1 MQAITNQKSE
11 NALPA
16 VVDKGSLTWVFE
28 EVCKSLDVS
37 IKSLKRYLEEALRSK
52 GAVLAAENTV
62 HLRVAKQ
69 NLHQISGV
77 FDVVGINEIKLLVD
91 AMDGAVQRYISKPQ
105 FCDESSVKLLER
117 ASFTVIEYLE
127 YILAGKAYSSLSLFG
142 TYADIKSLSSAE
154 RVHPTDL
161 WERKIFDWL
170 EPTLVDAI
178 QKYNFSDETR
188 IELDRYLLAFMQTSS
203 KDAATSLC
211 QLCLGLS
218 ETQTQL
224 KARTFWKLC
233 AGFFEAIA
241 KDKLEVDLN
250 VKRIASGIVVH
261 YNSMSHG
268 EWLFSDKFMLHL
280 LFFCEQ
286 AIVDE
291 SDDAG
296 TPLLSIIKQVWGL
309 KNDESINYKINR
321 YGHFDPAILAQA
333 RKRIVVAKELWTA
346 LSGGDLQKIRSTVEQ
361 FKLVTDSLLNLYPS
375 SLPLANEISNT
386 VASVANEKVQP
397 KAELALELAT
407 AILYLEA
414 VFGEWGTTDAE
425 MQVKAI
431 ALADRLESVR
441 LGQKSKIVEPWI
453 EELYRKVSDR
463 ESMGSIVGELR
474 TCLSD
479 VEKSIDQY
487 FRSPIDQS
495 CLRQVPNQLSQ
506 MRGIFSI
513 LGLDPATKAVQVM
526 KEKVDEFLEPSFD
539 FDKARDS
546 GEIDKFGN
554 NLGALG
560 FLIDML
566 NYQPSIVK
574 NLFIF
579 NPETGDLNPLMGRA
593 KTEIVAGTMTSATA
607 ELTNNAE
614 SVLKVSSLDENN
626 QIAKED
632 WSKTSFLNTQNFES
646 TLEDDHELKNIFYE
660 EALDVIS
667 NGLKTLE
674 NLATNPNEGGS
685 QAILRRAFHTLK
697 GSARMV
703 GLMDFGEAA
712 WSLEQLLNARLSDLA
727 PFDSKICNLSGSAL
741 LSFREWVDDLIQNRE
756 VQHNVS
762 VFRKAADAMLFE
774 NRLSLNGLIAYSI
787 TKSIDITSEEVKVP
801 VHIDELHISEEK
813 PIEPEAKVL
822 LPDVIETPEL
832 IGFKNNELNIAGTID
847 STSTSSVD
855 TSTDKVSLSKVVEQM
870 LEETASDLSTIESE
884 EQYKVIDELKISIPL
899 YNVYLN
905 EADEWVRRLVA
916 ELDEW
921 SLDFDKAI
929 HYDTIGLSHALAGS
943 SATVGFTALSDLAKS
958 LELAMERTRHQRN
971 RTSEIA
977 VLFNDAAEEC
987 HRLLHQ
993 FAAGFLKN
1001 PDPDLLKR
1009 LDSLGAEWVRSV
1021 SNDVTPITEDKTISL
1036 DAKISPLSI
1045 DKIEEE
1051 VKEEVKEVV
1060 SETQN
1065 INLNLVK
1072 SVVGENVQIENLRNT
1087 QALNLLSTA
1096 NPQRST
1102 SYQTSDEDFE
1112 VKDVLDLD
1120 LLSVFH
1126 EEVAE
1131 LLPRLGGALR
1141 QWINH
1146 PENLSARSEILRT
1159 LHTLKG
1165 SARLAGAMRL
1175 GELSH
1180 RMESAVEELGI
1191 ENLQSKEI
1199 ETLQPRIDGLQMAF
1213 DDLYQRAEV
1222 EGLDKQE
1229 NLNQTPD
1236 AKKLSASSDLSREIN
1251 STTQYEIVPEALSVQ
1266 RQVAS
1271 PAMTILN
1278 TDRKD
1283 SGNSIRVKAR
1293 LLDRLVNQAGEV
1305 ILSRSRIESE
1315 LGSLR
1320 GSLGDLTGNLD
1331 KLRTQLRDIE
1341 LQSETQMQSRM
1352 EQVKDSDKRFDPLEF
1367 DRFTRVQELTRMMA
1381 ESVNDVA
1388 TVQRSLQRTVELTE
1402 DDLIAQARQ
1411 TRDLQRDL
1419 LRTRMEE
1426 FESISDRL
1434 YRVVRQA
1441 SKETNKQIKLD
1452 IVGGVIE
1459 LDRGVLERMTPAF
1472 EHLLRNCVAH
1482 GIEPTDLRSKSEKNI
1497 IGAIEIKLQQDGN
1510 DVVIEFSDDGFG
1522 LDYEKIREKAISQN
1536 LISKDSSISNAQI
1549 TNLIFTPGLSTATNV
1564 SELAGRGIGLD
1575 VVQSEVVA
1583 LGGRIEVNSQPQ
1595 KGTTF
1600 KLVLPLTT
1608 AVTQVVMLRAGN
1620 LSFGVPAHLVEIVRL
1635 APNSDVSV
1643 AYQLGYWG
1651 EKEDNLPF
1659 YWAGALLQSSVSS
1672 EEYSQKTKSI
1682 IIFRSAGQ
1690 RVALHV
1696 DEVFGNKE
1704 VVVKSLGSQLAR
1716 LPGIAGMAILV
1727 SGAVALIYNP
1737 VALAAVYGED
1747 ARQLVVTGSDKK
1759 SADEFDQKVTIS
1771 SSGHEVQDT
1780 PLVLVVDDS
1789 ITVRRIMQRLLQR
1802 EGFRVVLAVDG
1813 LNAIEKLAGE
1823 IPSIVL
1829 SDIEMP
1835 HMDGFDLVRNI
1846 RSDTRLKHIPIVMIT
1861 SRIADKH
1868 RELAMSLGAN
1878 EYLGKPYS
1886 EDGLL
1891 TILRKYTNQ
1900 SLSAVKV

>member
-1 MQAITNQKSE
+1 MQNITIQTNE
-11 NALPA
+11 NAPTA
-16 VVDKGSLTWVFE
+16 IVDKGSLTWVFE

-37 IKSLKRYLEEALRSK
+37 IKSLKRHLEEVSRTK
-52 GAVLAAENTV
+52 GAVLSAENTA

-77 FDVVGINEIKLLVD
+77 IDVVGIREIKLLVD
-91 AMDGAVQRYISKPQ
+91 AMDATVQRYISKPQ
-105 FCDESSVKLLER
+105 LCDESSVKVIER

-127 YILAGKAYSSLSLFG
+127 YILASKAYSSLSLYS
-142 TYADIKSLSSAE
+142 TYADIKALSSTE

-161 WERKIFDWL
+161 WDKKSFDWL
-170 EPTLVDAI
+170 DPKVPDAI
-178 QKYNFSDETR
+178 QSYDFSDQTR
-188 IELDRYLLAFMQTSS
+188 IDLDRYLLSFMQTSN
-203 KDAATSLC
+203 KEAATSLY

-218 ETQTQL
+218 ETQTHL

-233 AGFFEAIA
+233 ASFFEAIA
-241 KDKLEVDLN
+241 NDKLEVDLN

-286 AIVDE
+286 AIIDE
-291 SDDAG
+291 HDANK
-296 TPLLSIIKQVWGL
+296 TPLLSIVKQVWGL
-309 KNDESINYKINR
+309 KNDELNDYKINR

-361 FKLVTDSLLNLYPS
+361 FKLVTDSLLSLYPS
-375 SLPLANEISNT
+375 SSPLANEILNT
-386 VASVANEKVQP
+386 VASVANEKTQP

-425 MQVKAI
+425 MQVKAS

-479 VEKSIDQY
+479 VEKSIDLY
-487 FRSPIDQS
+487 FRSPFDQS
-495 CLRQVPNQLSQ
+495 SLHQVPNQLSQ

-513 LGLDPATKAVQVM
+513 LGLEPATKAVQVM
-526 KEKVDEFLEPSFD
+526 KEKVDEFLEPGFD
-539 FDKARDS
+539 FDKARGIGD
-546 GEIDKFGN
+546 IDKFGN

-579 NPETGDLNPLMGRA
+579 NAETGDLNPLMGRA
-593 KTEIVAGTMTSATA
+593 KTEIVAGTLLSTKA
-607 ELTNNAE
+607 ELT
-614 SVLKVSSLDENN
+614 SKVDDVLKDSSLANKT
-626 QIAKED
+626 QVAKED
-632 WSKTSFLNTQNFES
+632 WSKTSFLNTQSFES
-646 TLEDDHELKNIFYE
+646 SLEDDHELKNIFFE

-667 NGLKTLE
+667 NGLKALE
-674 NLATNPNEGGS
+674 NLSTNSNDGVS
-685 QAILRRAFHTLK
+685 QANLRRVFHTLK

-703 GLMDFGEAA
+703 GLFDFGEAA
-712 WSLEQLLNARLSDLA
+712 WSFEQLLNARLSDLT
-727 PFDSKICNLSGSAL
+727 PFDSQICKLSGSAL
-741 LSFREWVDDLIQNRE
+741 LTFQKWVDDLIQNRE
-756 VQHNVS
+756 EPQNAS
-762 VFRKAADAMLFE
+762 TLRKAAEAMLFE
-774 NRLSLNGLIAYSI
+774 NRLSLNGLLHYSNSQHAANTSNDI
-787 TKSIDITSEEVKVP
+787 PSRVQFDSNPISDVKSPASE
-801 VHIDELHISEEK
+801 
-813 PIEPEAKVL
+813 VL
-822 LPDVIETPEL
+822 VTLPDKNGTPEL
-832 IGFKNNELNIAGTID
+832 IDIKNAEVASVGNIVD
-847 STSTSSVD
+847 STLTNEESGN
-855 TSTDKVSLSKVVEQM
+855 DKISLSKVVEQM
-870 LEETASDLSTIESE
+870 LEENTSDLTSTESE
-884 EQYKVIDELKISIPL
+884 EQYKVIGDLKINIPL

-905 EADEWVRRLVA
+905 EADEWVRRLVS
-916 ELDEW
+916 ELNEW
-921 SLDFDKAI
+921 SLDFDHAI
-929 HYDTIGLSHALAGS
+929 HHDIIGLSHALAGS
-943 SATVGFTALSDLAKS
+943 SATVGFSALSNLAKS
-958 LELAMERTRHQRN
+958 LELAMERTSHQRN
-971 RTSEIA
+971 RTAEIA
-977 VLFNDAAEEC
+977 TLFNDAAEEC

-1001 PDPDLLKR
+1001 PEPKLMKQ
-1009 LDSLGAEWVRSV
+1009 LDGLDAVFRSV
-1021 SNDVTPITEDKTISL
+1021 SHNTSPITNATTITDPKISL
-1036 DAKISPLSI
+1036 LSVQ
-1045 DKIEEE
+1045 ER
-1051 VKEEVKEVV
+1051 KEELNV
-1060 SETQN
+1060 SHQKSIVDENSQIEYLMN
-1065 INLNLVK
+1065 KQELPLIPNSNSNLNHEALYK
-1072 SVVGENVQIENLRNT
+1072 SSDTDIE
-1087 QALNLLSTA
+1087 
-1096 NPQRST
+1096 
-1102 SYQTSDEDFE
+1102 F
-1112 VKDVLDLD
+1112 KDVLDLD
-1120 LLSVFH
+1120 LLSVFQ

-1131 LLPRLGGALR
+1131 LLPRLGAALR
-1141 QWINH
+1141 QWVNH

-1180 RMESAVEELGI
+1180 RMESAVEELGL
-1191 ENLQSKEI
+1191 ENLQSKDI
-1199 ETLQPRIDGLQMAF
+1199 EKLQLRIDGLQSEF
-1213 DDLYQRAEV
+1213 DGLYHYAELEDSNQIAIPGQIPEQKKPSV
-1222 EGLDKQE
+1222 SPDSSRSLLTTAQIGIDPE
-1229 NLNQTPD
+1229 NVLQ
-1236 AKKLSASSDLSREIN
+1236 
-1251 STTQYEIVPEALSVQ
+1251 Q
-1266 RQVAS
+1266 RQIAA
-1271 PAMTILN
+1271 PAINVLS

-1283 SGNSIRVKAR
+1283 SGYSIRVKAR

-1315 LGSLR
+1315 LGTLR

-1331 KLRTQLRDIE
+1331 KLRIQLRDIE

-1388 TVQRSLQRTVELTE
+1388 TVQRSLQRTVEMTE

-1426 FESISDRL
+1426 FESIADRL
-1434 YRVVRQA
+1434 YRVVRQS
-1441 SKETNKQIKLD
+1441 SKDTNKQIKLD
-1452 IVGGVIE
+1452 IVGGAIE

-1482 GIEPTDLRSKSEKNI
+1482 GIEPSEIRSNTGKNLT
-1497 IGAIEIKLQQDGN
+1497 GAIEIKLQQDGN

-1536 LISKDSSISNAQI
+1536 LIPNDSSISNSQI
-1549 TNLIFTPGLSTATNV
+1549 TNLIFTPGFSTASDI

-1575 VVQSEVVA
+1575 VVQAEVVA
-1583 LGGRIEVNSQPQ
+1583 LGGRIEVKSQQQ

-1608 AVTQVVMLRAGN
+1608 AVTQVVMLRAGS

-1635 APNSDVSV
+1635 APNSEVKT

-1651 EKEDNLPF
+1651 DKADNLPF
-1659 YWAGALLQSSVSS
+1659 YWAGALLQASLSS

-1716 LPGIAGMAILV
+1716 LPGLAGMAILV

-1737 VALAAVYGED
+1737 VALAAVYGAD
-1747 ARQLVVTGSDKK
+1747 ARRLVGNGVDKHV
-1759 SADEFDQKVTIS
+1759 ADEVDQRVTIS
-1771 SSGHEVQDT
+1771 APGLEIQDT

-1823 IPSIVL
+1823 IPAIVL

-1846 RSDTRLKHIPIVMIT
+1846 RSDARIKHIPIVMIT

-1868 RELAMSLGAN
+1868 KELAMSLGAN

-1891 TILRKYTNQ
+1891 TILRKYTHK
-1900 SLSAVKV
+1900 SLPAVKV

>member
-1 MQAITNQKSE
+1 MQITTNQASQ
-11 NALPA
+11 NAFPTM
-16 VVDKGSLTWVFE
+16 VDKGSLTWVFD

-37 IKSLKRYLEEALRSK
+37 IKSLKRHIDEVNRSK
-52 GAVLAAENTV
+52 GALLAAENTA

-69 NLHQISGV
+69 NLHQVSGV
-77 FDVVGINEIKLLVD
+77 VDVVGISEIKLLVD
-91 AMDGAVQRYISKPQ
+91 AMDAAVQRYISKPQ
-105 FCDESSVKLLER
+105 LCDESSVKLLER

-127 YILAGKAYSSLSLFG
+127 YILAGKAYSSLSLYG
-142 TYADIKSLSSAE
+142 TYADIKALSSTE

-161 WERKIFDWL
+161 WEKKIFDWL
-170 EPTLVDAI
+170 DPKLPDAI
-178 QKYNFSDETR
+178 QKKHFSDETR
-188 IELDRYLLAFMQTSS
+188 VDLDRYLLAFMQASD
-203 KDAATSLC
+203 KDASTSLC

-218 ETQTQL
+218 ESQTHP

-241 KDKLEVDLN
+241 NDKLDIDLN
-250 VKRIASGIVVH
+250 IKRIASGIVVH

-268 EWLFSDKFMLHL
+268 EWLFSDKFMLHI

-286 AIVDE
+286 AINDE
-291 SDDAG
+291 HDAAN

-309 KNDESINYKINR
+309 KNDESIDYKINR

-361 FKLVTDSLLNLYPS
+361 FKLVTDSLVNLYPS
-375 SLPLANEISNT
+375 SLPLATEISNT
-386 VASVANEKVQP
+386 VASVANEKAQP

-407 AILYLEA
+407 AVLYLEA
-414 VFGEWGTTDAE
+414 VFGEWGTTDSE
-425 MQVKAI
+425 MQVKAS

-495 CLRQVPNQLSQ
+495 NLHQVPNQLSQ

-513 LGLDPATKAVQVM
+513 LGLDPATRAVQVM

-539 FDKARDS
+539 FDKARDN

-574 NLFIF
+574 NLFVF
-579 NPETGDLNPLMGRA
+579 NAETGDLNPLMGRA
-593 KTEIVAGTMTSATA
+593 KTEIVAGTMLPTKS
-607 ELTNNAE
+607 ELTNNTANRLQ
-614 SVLKVSSLDENN
+614 VTSSTEKT

-632 WSKTSFLNTQNFES
+632 WSKTSFLNTQSFES
-646 TLEDDHELKNIFYE
+646 TLDDDHELKNIFYE

-667 NGLKTLE
+667 NGLKTLDE
-674 NLATNPNEGGS
+674 LSVNPNDGGA
-685 QAILRRAFHTLK
+685 QASLRRVFHTLK

-712 WSLEQLLNARLSDLA
+712 WSFEQLLNARLSDLA
-727 PFDSKICNLSGSAL
+727 PFDSKICSLSGSAL
-741 LSFREWVDDLIQNRE
+741 LSFRKWVNDLIENRE
-756 VQHNVS
+756 VQQDVG
-762 VFRKAADAMLFE
+762 VFRSAADAMLFE
-774 NRLSLNGLIAYSI
+774 NRINQNGLIPYSNLQNSVNLTEDKKPQI
-787 TKSIDITSEEVKVP
+787 QIETLPNNEVKSVAP
-801 VHIDELHISEEK
+801 VALI
-813 PIEPEAKVL
+813 P
-822 LPDVIETPEL
+822 LPAEIETPEL
-832 IGFKNNELNIAGTID
+832 IGFNKSELKVVENNTNANQKIQDISSDNISI
-847 STSTSSVD
+847 
-855 TSTDKVSLSKVVEQM
+855 SKAVEQM
-870 LEETASDLSTIESE
+870 LEETVGDLPPLENE
-884 EQYKVIDELKISIPL
+884 EQYKVIDGLKISIPL

-905 EADEWVRRLVA
+905 EADEWVRRLIS
-916 ELDEW
+916 ELNEW
-921 SLDFDKAI
+921 SLDFAKAI
-929 HYDTIGLSHALAGS
+929 HYDTVGLSHALAGS
-943 SATVGFTALSDLAKS
+943 SATVGFSALSDLAKS
-958 LELAMERTRHQRN
+958 LELAMERTNHQRN
-971 RTSEIA
+971 RTADIA
-977 VLFNDAAEEC
+977 ALFNDAAEEC

-993 FAAGFLKN
+993 FAAGFLKK
-1001 PDPDLLKR
+1001 PDPSLMKKLE
-1009 LDSLGAEWVRSV
+1009 SLGSAEYRAV
-1021 SNDVTPITEDKTISL
+1021 SENSYQTTGVKTISSEPKVSPMLVDEVKDQLKDGVTEKAKVDQNLILDKTI
-1036 DAKISPLSI
+1036 D
-1045 DKIEEE
+1045 
-1051 VKEEVKEVV
+1051 
-1060 SETQN
+1060 
-1065 INLNLVK
+1065 
-1072 SVVGENVQIENLRNT
+1072 GENVQIENLRNV
-1087 QALNLLSTA
+1087 QALNFLPTSNLHNEVA
-1096 NPQRST
+1096 NQIP
-1102 SYQTSDEDFE
+1102 DEYIE
-1112 VKDVLDLD
+1112 SIDVLDLD

-1126 EEVAE
+1126 EEVVE

-1146 PENLSARSEILRT
+1146 PDNLSARSEILRT

-1180 RMESAVEELGI
+1180 RMESAVEELGL
-1191 ENLQSKEI
+1191 ENLQSKDI
-1199 ETLQPRIDGLQMAF
+1199 ETLQSRLDGLQMDF
-1213 DDLYQRAEV
+1213 DNLYQRDE
-1222 EGLDKQE
+1222 EGLDKQVSSKQISNSK
-1229 NLNQTPD
+1229 NLSVT
-1236 AKKLSASSDLSREIN
+1236 SDTSREIHT
-1251 STTQYEIVPEALSVQ
+1251 TTQNEIAPNVSVEH
-1266 RQVAS
+1266 RQVAA
-1271 PAMTILN
+1271 PAMSIIN
-1278 TDRKD
+1278 ADRKE

-1331 KLRTQLRDIE
+1331 KLRAQLRDIE

-1452 IVGGVIE
+1452 IVGGAIE

-1482 GIEPTDLRSKSEKNI
+1482 GIEPSDMRSKSGKNL

-1522 LDYEKIREKAISQN
+1522 LDYEKIREKAISQK
-1536 LISKDSSISNAQI
+1536 LIPKDSSITNAQI
-1549 TNLIFTPGLSTATNV
+1549 TNLIFTPGLSTATDV

-1575 VVQSEVVA
+1575 VVQAEVIA
-1583 LGGRIEVNSQPQ
+1583 LGGRIEVKSQTQ
-1595 KGTTF
+1595 IGTTF

-1635 APNSDVSV
+1635 APINEVKT

-1651 EKEDNLPF
+1651 DAEDNLPF
-1659 YWAGALLQSSVSS
+1659 YWAGALLQASVNS

-1682 IIFRSAGQ
+1682 IIFKSAGQ

-1696 DEVFGNKE
+1696 DEVYGNKE

-1716 LPGIAGMAILV
+1716 LPGLAGMAILV

-1737 VALAAVYGED
+1737 VALAAVYGVD
-1747 ARQLVVTGSDKK
+1747 ARPQNGIGDDEKLV
-1759 SADEFDQKVTIS
+1759 DEIDPKVTITAT
-1771 SSGHEVQDT
+1771 GPEIQDT

-1846 RSDTRLKHIPIVMIT
+1846 RSDSRLKHIPIVMIT

-1891 TILRKYTNQ
+1891 TILRKYTQ
-1900 SLSAVKV
+1900 KSLSAVKV

>member
-1 MQAITNQKSE
+1 MQVITNQKNE
-11 NALPA
+11 NVLPV

-37 IKSLKRYLEEALRSK
+37 IKSLKRHLDEALRSK

-62 HLRVAKQ
+62 NLRVAKQ

-77 FDVVGINEIKLLVD
+77 FDVVGISEIKLLVD

-105 FCDESSVKLLER
+105 LCDESSVKLLER

-170 EPTLVDAI
+170 DPKLAAAI
-178 QKYNFSDETR
+178 QKNNFSDETR

-218 ETQTQL
+218 ETQTQI

-261 YNSMSHG
+261 YSSMSHG

-286 AIVDE
+286 AIIDE
-291 SDDAG
+291 SDDSG
-296 TPLLSIIKQVWGL
+296 TPLLSIIKKVWGL
-309 KNDESINYKINR
+309 KNDELINYKINR

-386 VASVANEKVQP
+386 VASVANEKMQP

-463 ESMGSIVGELR
+463 ASMGSIVGELR

-479 VEKSIDQY
+479 VEKSIDLY

-495 CLRQVPNQLSQ
+495 SLRQVPNQLSQ

-513 LGLDPATKAVQVM
+513 LGLDPATKAAQVM

-539 FDKARDS
+539 FDNARDN

-574 NLFIF
+574 NLFVF
-579 NPETGDLNPLMGRA
+579 NAETGDLNPLMGRA
-593 KTEIVAGTMTSATA
+593 KTEIVTGTMTSATT
-607 ELTNNAE
+607 ELANNPE
-614 SVLKVSSLDENN
+614 SVLKVSSLDGSN

-660 EALDVIS
+660 EAIDVIS

-674 NLATNPNEGGS
+674 NLATNPNEGS
-685 QAILRRAFHTLK
+685 AQANLRRAFHTLK

-727 PFDSKICNLSGSAL
+727 PFDSQVCNLSGSAL
-741 LSFREWVDDLIQNRE
+741 LSFQEWVEDLIQNRE
-756 VQHNVS
+756 VHHDVS
-762 VFRKAADAMLFE
+762 VYRKAADAMLFE
-774 NRLSLNGLIAYSI
+774 NRLSLNGLMPYSN
-787 TKSIDITSEEVKVP
+787 TKISAIPAVEINIPE
-801 VHIDELHISEEK
+801 HIDELHISEVK
-813 PIEPEAKVL
+813 PVEPEAKML
-822 LPDVIETPEL
+822 LPDEIETPEL
-832 IGFKNNELNIAGTID
+832 IGFENNELKIAETIS

-855 TSTDKVSLSKVVEQM
+855 SITVKVSLSKVVEQM
-870 LEETASDLSTIESE
+870 LEETSSDLSTMESE
-884 EQYKVIDELKISIPL
+884 EQYKVIDDLKISIPL

-921 SLDFDKAI
+921 SLGFDKAI

-977 VLFNDAAEEC
+977 ALFNDAAEEC

-1001 PDPDLLKR
+1001 PDPNLLEK
-1009 LDSLGAEWVRSV
+1009 LDSLGAEVVRSV
-1021 SNDVTPITEDKTISL
+1021 SNDVTPLTEHNAISL

-1045 DKIEEE
+1045 DKIDED

-1060 SETQN
+1060 SDKQN
-1065 INLNLVK
+1065 MDLDLDLDKPI
-1072 SVVGENVQIENLRNT
+1072 VGENVQIENLRNT
-1087 QALNLLSTA
+1087 QALNLLPTS
-1096 NPQRST
+1096 NPQRSY

-1112 VKDVLDLD
+1112 FKDVLDLD

-1180 RMESAVEELGI
+1180 RMESAVEELGL
-1191 ENLQSKEI
+1191 EDLLSKDI
-1199 ETLQPRIDGLQMAF
+1199 ETLQHRVDGLQMAF
-1213 DDLYQRAEV
+1213 DGLYQRAEA
-1222 EGLDKQE
+1222 GGFDT
-1229 NLNQTPD
+1229 NLNPNQTPD
-1236 AKKLSASSDLSREIN
+1236 TKKSFASSDLSREIN
-1251 STTQYEIVPEALSVQ
+1251 STTQYVIDPETLPVQ
-1266 RQVAS
+1266 RGVAA
-1271 PAMTILN
+1271 PAMSILN

-1482 GIEPTDLRSKSEKNI
+1482 GIEPSDIRSKSGKNL
-1497 IGAIEIKLQQDGN
+1497 IGEIEIKLQQDGN

-1522 LDYEKIREKAISQN
+1522 LNYEQIREKAISQN

-1575 VVQSEVVA
+1575 VVQAEVVA
-1583 LGGRIEVNSQPQ
+1583 LGGRIEVKSQPQ

-1608 AVTQVVMLRAGN
+1608 AVTQVVMLRAGS

-1635 APNSDVSV
+1635 APNNDVKT

-1651 EKEDNLPF
+1651 EMKIICR
-1659 YWAGALLQSSVSS
+1659 
-1672 EEYSQKTKSI
+1672 SI
-1682 IIFRSAGQ
+1682 GRGIVAIIS
-1690 RVALHV
+1690 
-1696 DEVFGNKE
+1696 
-1704 VVVKSLGSQLAR
+1704 
-1716 LPGIAGMAILV
+1716 
-1727 SGAVALIYNP
+1727 
-1737 VALAAVYGED
+1737 
-1747 ARQLVVTGSDKK
+1747 
-1759 SADEFDQKVTIS
+1759 
-1771 SSGHEVQDT
+1771 
-1780 PLVLVVDDS
+1780 
-1789 ITVRRIMQRLLQR
+1789 
-1802 EGFRVVLAVDG
+1802 
-1813 LNAIEKLAGE
+1813 
-1823 IPSIVL
+1823 
-1829 SDIEMP
+1829 
-1835 HMDGFDLVRNI
+1835 
-1846 RSDTRLKHIPIVMIT
+1846 
-1861 SRIADKH
+1861 
-1868 RELAMSLGAN
+1868 
-1878 EYLGKPYS
+1878 
-1886 EDGLL
+1886 
-1891 TILRKYTNQ
+1891 
-1900 SLSAVKV
+1900 